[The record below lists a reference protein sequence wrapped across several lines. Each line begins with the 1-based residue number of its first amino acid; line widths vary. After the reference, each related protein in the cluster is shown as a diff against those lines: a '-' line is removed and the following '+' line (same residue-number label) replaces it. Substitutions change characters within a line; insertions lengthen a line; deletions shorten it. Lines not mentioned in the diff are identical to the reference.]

1 MRLLV
6 QALFVLL
13 LKKCNKIKFLT
24 SNLVYIQ
31 TTETEQTMEKIYNK
45 NPHTYGKQFICESSD
60 IYCKFLLSLEFYTL
74 IHIYVVLYQI
84 KRI

>member
-45 NPHTYGKQFICESSD
+45 NPHTYGKQFIHFVKAL
-60 IYCKFLLSLEFYTL
+60 IFTVNSLFHL
-74 IHIYVVLYQI
+74 NFIP
-84 KRI
+84 

>member
-24 SNLVYIQ
+24 LNLVYIQ
-31 TTETEQTMEKIYNK
+31 TTETEQTMEKNITKTPTHLVNNSFVKAPIYTVNSLFHL
-45 NPHTYGKQFICESSD
+45 NFIP
-60 IYCKFLLSLEFYTL
+60 
-74 IHIYVVLYQI
+74 
-84 KRI
+84 